1 MNRGERILKSI
12 LFVILNIIDIYF
24 ILISIAIWIPPD
36 YRPQR
41 YIIENPVFIAPY
53 LVFLYIGIALLLAIL
68 RKYFAISQN
77 NVLIPLTAPAIFLIP
92 IFIIDVSHRMS
103 MLLAIIGGSTLILG
117 IVVTTIKDLIR
128 VYKFNC

>member
-12 LFVILNIIDIYF
+12 LFVIFNIIDIYF

-41 YIIENPVFIAPY
+41 YIIENPVFIVPY
-53 LVFLYIGIALLLAIL
+53 LVFLYIGIALSLAIL
-68 RKYFAISQN
+68 KKYFLISQN
-77 NVLIPLTAPAIFLIP
+77 NVLIPLTAPAIFFIP

-103 MLLAIIGGSTLILG
+103 MLLAILGGSILILG

-128 VYKFNC
+128 VYKFND